1 MKFNFEWTETIEYSA
16 EIEAGSIEEAK
27 KMFNEGISDE
37 DKEVMDVDMLP
48 RYLGGGLYIT
58 DENGK
63 MLKVSE

>member
-16 EIEAGSIEEAK
+16 EIEADSIEEAK
-27 KMFNEGISDE
+27 KMFNEGIPDE

-63 MLKVSE
+63 MLEVSE

>member
-16 EIEAGSIEEAK
+16 EIEADSIEEAK
-27 KMFNEGISDE
+27 KMFDEGISDE

-48 RYLGGGLYIT
+48 RYLGGGLYIS

-63 MLKVSE
+63 MLEVQ